1 MGYVAYF
8 LPQIIAQTLKSC
20 RSNMFLL
27 CQTSLGGKL
36 DARRRRKTII
46 LPNQKCCHKYK
57 IFSSKGAINVKRLK
71 TDKNSCK
78 SFL

>member
-36 DARRRRKTII
+36 LYYLTR
-46 LPNQKCCHKYK
+46 
-57 IFSSKGAINVKRLK
+57 NVVIS
-71 TDKNSCK
+71 TK
-78 SFL
+78 SFPARGQLMLKDSKPIKIPVNLFFEYYI